1 MKAMQPH
8 PVQPAYHAATG
19 NSLPVAMHTDFFVE
33 RSRSC
38 ACPNRTLLKYTGK
51 EKGKPEATFTHDYSE
66 GFCRNMGPRRMQ
78 VTENGRVVA
87 VFERSLHQPCI
98 CAQEDAMVDVFLG
111 AVPSPQSHV
120 AHIELQ
126 KPLDLCCGG
135 CGGME
140 EIRVQDIHTKQ
151 SSVIHA
157 EHCCG
162 RLGTMTGTGS
172 LAGLRISSE
181 HSFIGFGSG
190 YHVDAARRP
199 VTDNE
204 KLSILGLVMAADF
217 YIISLQGGN
226 SGGN

>member
-38 ACPNRTLLKYTGK
+38 DCVLKYTGK
-51 EKGKPEATFTHDYSE
+51 EKGKPATTFTHDYSE
-66 GFCRNMGPRRMQ
+66 GCCREMGPRKMQ

-87 VFERSLHQPCI
+87 VFERSRHRPCCI
-98 CAQEDAMVDVFLG
+98 GQEDAMVDVFLG
-111 AVPSPQSHV
+111 AVPSPDSHI

-126 KPLDLCCGG
+126 KPLDVCCGG

-140 EIRVQDIHTKQ
+140 EIRVQDIQTKERA
-151 SSVIHA
+151 VINA
-157 EHCCG
+157 AHCCG

-172 LAGLRISSE
+172 LAGLRISGE
-181 HSFIGFGSG
+181 HSFIGFGSD

-217 YIISLQGGN
+217 YIISLQ
-226 SGGN
+226 